1 VVRRSFATFQAGD
14 AMFVNFGY
22 VQEPT
27 DSFHDL
33 ANEVVALPV
42 SRSIFRGHLPVFR
55 ITICRISAAIN
66 STVCAKRFVA
76 FRQTL
81 QSLV

>member
-33 ANEVVALPV
+33 ANEVVALPI
-42 SRSIFRGHLPVFR
+42 SRSIFGGHLPVFR
-55 ITICRISAAIN
+55 YHLPDISGN
-66 STVCAKRFVA
+66 
-76 FRQTL
+76 
-81 QSLV
+81 

>member
-1 VVRRSFATFQAGD
+1 
-14 AMFVNFGY
+14 MFVNFGY

-33 ANEVVALPV
+33 ANEVVALPI

-55 ITICRISAAIN
+55 YHLPDISGN
-66 STVCAKRFVA
+66 
-76 FRQTL
+76 
-81 QSLV
+81 